1 MAKIVCLDDV
11 YKIIEFLPDDRM
23 NPVEDEYSDSCVYT
37 NYNGDHCIAGQ
48 IMTILGFKVPEVEDH
63 NNVNPIHQVIQDLYP
78 NAFDDDAV
86 EMLQIGQNTADNFTH
101 YDDKSAWGFAKK
113 DMIDF
118 YNRQISKENE

>member
-23 NPVEDEYSDSCVYT
+23 NPVEDEHSDSCVYT

-48 IMTILGFKVPEVEDH
+48 IMTILGFKAPEVDDH

-86 EMLQIGQNTADNFTH
+86 EMLQIGQNTADHLTH
-101 YDDKSAWGFAKK
+101 YDNKSAWGFAKK

-118 YNRQISKENE
+118 YNCQITEEN